1 MNRRNAKINAFAV
14 RRLSPG
20 KADRVLEIGFGG
32 GATLPELVGKAGF
45 VAGLDRS
52 RVMVARA
59 RSRFSEAVASGRA
72 VFREG
77 NVEAIPFGDSTFEK
91 VMTVNTVYFWKSL
104 DHGLAEIYRV
114 LTPGGRV
121 FVGLLP
127 KEFMDRMGMP
137 EDIFTPRTVG
147 EITGALDNNGFDSV
161 HVERPET
168 DTAWAVI
175 SACRHSLQVED

>member
-14 RRLSPG
+14 RQLNPG
-20 KADRVLEIGFGG
+20 KTDRVLEIGFGG
-32 GATLPELVGKAGF
+32 GATLSNLIGKAGF

-52 RVMVARA
+52 RGMVARA
-59 RSRFSEAVASGRA
+59 NSRFSEAIASGRA

-77 NVEAIPFGDSTFEK
+77 VVEAIPFGDSTFEK

-104 DHGLAEIYRV
+104 DRCFDEIYRV
-114 LTPGGRV
+114 LTPEGRV

-137 EDIFTPRTVG
+137 KDIFTPRTVN
-147 EITGALDNNGFDSV
+147 EIVAALKRKGFDDV
-161 HVERPET
+161 RIERPEIH
-168 DTAWAVI
+168 TAWVII
-175 SACRHSLQVED
+175 SAYRPCSHIKN